1 MSTRKEFYVVTSVF
15 DKGLSSRAIAVYA
28 YLSYCADKN
37 GECFPAVKRIAYE
50 CKASCSTIRRA
61 LKELE
66 EKGVISSTPRMMR
79 AEEGGRQLTNLYR
92 LLALRLP
99 VKAAQQPDETKKA
112 EADIAASKPQ
122 IPDVPEAPVMPETTA
137 KPERRRAAKPLMQP
151 RPTAPSNALPNADDN
166 GLRELLDRLDISRYY
181 EDKIACKAI
190 ELAITDMW
198 FADETKVGGITV
210 NKYRMRN
217 RLNELDIDA
226 MDEIMERLEDDD
238 VNNRTAYIKSCIY
251 NAPLFV
257 NSRIAVQSARL
268 RRRFRECRE
277 EVRRE

>member
-1 MSTRKEFYVVTSVF
+1 MSSRSSLARLTKRPTERKSERTIMSTRKEFYVVTSVF

-112 EADIAASKPQ
+112 EADIADSSLKYPMCRRH
-122 IPDVPEAPVMPETTA
+122 PTC
-137 KPERRRAAKPLMQP
+137 RRRQQSP
-151 RPTAPSNALPNADDN
+151 RDE
-166 GLRELLDRLDISRYY
+166 GL
-181 EDKIACKAI
+181 
-190 ELAITDMW
+190 
-198 FADETKVGGITV
+198 
-210 NKYRMRN
+210 
-217 RLNELDIDA
+217 
-226 MDEIMERLEDDD
+226 
-238 VNNRTAYIKSCIY
+238 
-251 NAPLFV
+251 
-257 NSRIAVQSARL
+257 QSP
-268 RRRFRECRE
+268 
-277 EVRRE
+277 